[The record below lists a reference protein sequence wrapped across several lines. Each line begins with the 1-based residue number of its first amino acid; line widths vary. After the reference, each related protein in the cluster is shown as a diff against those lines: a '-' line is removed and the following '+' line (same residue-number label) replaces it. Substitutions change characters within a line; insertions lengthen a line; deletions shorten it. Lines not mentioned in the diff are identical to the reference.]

1 MDLLL
6 YIHIGNL
13 FLQDSISEH
22 ERTRVA
28 DEPAR
33 DFIDAYLNE
42 KEKNECSNCT
52 ATHNFTVNQL
62 LVIIRDLFG
71 AGFETTT
78 NSIGFA
84 ILHLI
89 DHPEIQVKLQTELDT
104 VCGDSNPTLT
114 QRSRYIFSLNLLT
127 ASRCQ

>member
-1 MDLLL
+1 MA
-6 YIHIGNL
+6 
-13 FLQDSISEH
+13 E
-22 ERTRVA
+22 
-28 DEPAR
+28 EPAR

-42 KEKNECSNCT
+42 KEKNEFSNP
-52 ATHNFTVNQL
+52 AAHNFTDNQL

-84 ILHLI
+84 ILRLI
-89 DHPEIQVKLQTELDT
+89 HHPEIQVKLQTELDT

-114 QRSRYIFSLNLLT
+114 QRSRYIQFF
-127 ASRCQ
+127 